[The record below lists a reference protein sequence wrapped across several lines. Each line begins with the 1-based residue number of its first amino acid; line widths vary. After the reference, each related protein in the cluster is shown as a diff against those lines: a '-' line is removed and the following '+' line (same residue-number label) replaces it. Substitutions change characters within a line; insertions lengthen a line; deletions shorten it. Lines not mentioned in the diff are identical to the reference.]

1 MSQLASL
8 SANLEDGAETLLS
21 KIRRPRCWLFSIA
34 IVLVL
39 LVAGDPL
46 WAALLSDGYTV
57 SVPHE
62 AQRTMTAPPSPLS
75 ISSPPPPPPAATC
88 GDFKCEPP
96 ETLASCPSDCPGVTT
111 PAQCGEEPHSDP
123 AGEAVAWGSAPENR
137 VNSAAECCDRC
148 AKHAADPKH
157 AKRPCNSWV
166 FCYMPQCWSLDS
178 GNTHTFGECWLKF
191 QVNPKRPLYGQRG
204 QYTERFR
211 QRHWTLHLMGYM
223 PDGVTKRN
231 LTPPTHVPWTGG
243 VMGTAT
249 TYPRVTWTTD
259 LEGAMTSSTGEGLVP
274 WRAWESR
281 EQNLK
286 RGVRAEDI
294 PS

>member
-1 MSQLASL
+1 MTQDTS
-8 SANLEDGAETLLS
+8 
-21 KIRRPRCWLFSIA
+21 RRLRIGIDWGGTKMEAIA
-34 IVLVL
+34 L
-39 LVAGDPL
+39 
-46 WAALLSDGYTV
+46 
-57 SVPHE
+57 
-62 AQRTMTAPPSPLS
+62 
-75 ISSPPPPPPAATC
+75 
-88 GDFKCEPP
+88 
-96 ETLASCPSDCPGVTT
+96 
-111 PAQCGEEPHSDP
+111 
-123 AGEAVAWGSAPENR
+123 
-137 VNSAAECCDRC
+137 
-148 AKHAADPKH
+148 AAD
-157 AKRPCNSWV
+157 
-166 FCYMPQCWSLDS
+166 
-178 GNTHTFGECWLKF
+178 G
-191 QVNPKRPLYGQRG
+191 
-204 QYTERFR
+204 TERFR